1 MNSGPKVWRPRP
13 CILAQKLRLWRGWQS
28 IPQAEPSVSCKIEGV
43 HSVGSCLEISWKD
56 APTSNLSRLS
66 FMFYPVDTR
75 HDKSMRHF
83 CTVRNSDVFSIL
95 QLMATLSLDQF
106 PCHSSTSRM
115 EHTWQQSRWY
125 KSLVSHKAE
134 CIAVQKKLIH
144 QQSMGFKNSSER
156 KSTSTNGN
164 TVHKKWLNQLT
175 SNVFP

>member
-1 MNSGPKVWRPRP
+1 M
-13 CILAQKLRLWRGWQS
+13 
-28 IPQAEPSVSCKIEGV
+28 
-43 HSVGSCLEISWKD
+43 GSCLEISWKD
-56 APTSNLSRLS
+56 APTSSLSCLS

-134 CIAVQKKLIH
+134 CIAVKSSFINKAWASKTVESENPH
-144 QQSMGFKNSSER
+144 QPMVTLSIKNSSTNLHP
-156 KSTSTNGN
+156 TSF
-164 TVHKKWLNQLT
+164 QQ
-175 SNVFP
+175 

>member
-1 MNSGPKVWRPRP
+1 M
-13 CILAQKLRLWRGWQS
+13 
-28 IPQAEPSVSCKIEGV
+28 
-43 HSVGSCLEISWKD
+43 GSCLEISWKD
-56 APTSNLSRLS
+56 APTSNLSCLS

-175 SNVFP
+175 SNVFPLKKKNLPHIFTEDPTQLRTRRRARHQS